1 MSERPQYMTAA
12 RRGREQR
19 YRRRTVRASV
29 AAIDAGVE
37 GVAVFGIQ
45 VAVTGD
51 VVRAWLVDSDVSGSC
66 NIEAQRALLQWRFAP
81 YFVRGRPAPFLKHY
95 RIRFCFRDDLAHG
108 RRERL
113 ESESFSRP

>member
-1 MSERPQYMTAA
+1 MTAA

-29 AAIDAGVE
+29 AAVDAGVE